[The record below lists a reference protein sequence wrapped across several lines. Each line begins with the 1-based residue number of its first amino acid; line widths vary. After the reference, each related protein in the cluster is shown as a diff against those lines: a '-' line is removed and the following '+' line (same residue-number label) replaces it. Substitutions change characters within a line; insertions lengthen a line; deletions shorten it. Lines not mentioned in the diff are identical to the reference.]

1 MLDVDDDEVAAAYD
15 ARAAEY
21 IALIGSVDQMERADV
36 ARIGRW
42 RDGTTG
48 ALLDAGCGPGLWTA
62 FLAGQEST
70 ADPSADQEPGPI
82 PDLAAGEGTGRAS
95 RREVV
100 GVDLSAAFLAAAR
113 ERHPALRFL
122 SASMRELP
130 FPDGSFGGVLA
141 WYSLIHVPPAELA
154 EVVAELARV
163 LAVGGRILIGFFDGE
178 PRERFAHAVAPAYYW
193 SAEALTP
200 LLENAGLCVIRSE
213 RREREPGAAGSVR
226 PHGALE
232 AERIR

>member
-1 MLDVDDDEVAAAYD
+1 MFTILSGSAATEWRRLRTRTCSGRILDVDDDEVAAAYD

-21 IALIGSVDQMERADV
+21 TALIGSVDQMERDDV

-42 RDGTTG
+42 RDETTG

-62 FLAGQEST
+62 FLANP
-70 ADPSADQEPGPI
+70 DPGSPG
-82 PDLAAGEGTGRAS
+82 
-95 RREVV
+95 REVV
-100 GVDLSAAFLAAAR
+100 GVDVSAAFLAAAR
-113 ERHPALRFL
+113 AQHPAVRFEA
-122 SASMRELP
+122 ASMRDLP

-154 EVVAELARV
+154 EVFAELARV

-200 LLENAGLCVIRSE
+200 LLETAGLRVIGSE
-213 RREREPGAAGSVR
+213 RREREPGAVGSVR

-232 AERIR
+232 AERR

>member
-1 MLDVDDDEVAAAYD
+1 MQDEQVAAAYD

-21 IALIGSVDQMERADV
+21 IALIGSLDQMERADV
-36 ARIGRW
+36 ALIGRW
-42 RDGTTG
+42 RDETSG

-62 FLAGQEST
+62 FLANQECSV
-70 ADPSADQEPGPI
+70 DPSADPEPGRI
-82 PDLAAGEGTGRAS
+82 PDPAPGGGSGRAS

-100 GVDLSAAFLAAAR
+100 GVDISAEFLSAARA
-113 ERHPALRFL
+113 RHPRLRFE

-141 WYSLIHVPPAELA
+141 WYSLIHLPPAELE
-154 EVVAELARV
+154 EVLGELARV

-178 PRERFAHAVAPAYYW
+178 PGEEFTHAVAPAYYW
-193 SAEALTP
+193 SADALIP
-200 LLENAGLCVIRSE
+200 LLESAGLRVVWSE
-213 RREREPGAAGSVR
+213 RRGREPGAAGSVR

-232 AERIR
+232 AERR